1 MARTRSAKATRGKSS
16 LQNERSDPDLDLIS
30 NLPVDAYNAI
40 LMCLPLRDAVRTSI
54 LSRKW
59 RYRWA
64 SIPHLVFDGIKR
76 CAIDL
81 ADIVNGVLLV
91 HNGPVHK
98 FVCSY
103 YVKAPYHLDQW
114 ILFLSKNGIKQLTLG
129 FLQHSYRVHSR
140 LFSCQ
145 APSDLH
151 LTGCKINPPPAFEG
165 FRGLRNLYLQR
176 VCIANDELERLILKC
191 PLLETLTLKNC
202 YSRLIHFVINALN
215 LRHLCL
221 SGEFKDLQITN
232 SPLLITAAIDLTRNI
247 YGAEHLEQGGV
258 CNLIKILGSLHH
270 IEKLELQGYLL
281 EFFSM
286 GNVPD
291 VLPTS
296 FLHLKNLSMGI
307 CFNDRKVVLTA
318 LCMLRSSPNLEM
330 LEFSVCGYGILEFQ
344 VIPNAGFWEAQEHL
358 GCLLNHL
365 RTVKMTGIMGD
376 ECELCFIRFLL
387 ANAPVLETMST
398 GKIVKKSRFLKD
410 MLQLRRASTQA
421 IIICD

>member
-1 MARTRSAKATRGKSS
+1 MARTRSAKKATRGKSS

-281 EFFSM
+281 E
-286 GNVPD
+286 
-291 VLPTS
+291 
-296 FLHLKNLSMGI
+296 
-307 CFNDRKVVLTA
+307 
-318 LCMLRSSPNLEM
+318 
-330 LEFSVCGYGILEFQ
+330 